1 MGRDAVAA
9 RLFGFTPDKS
19 ALVAD
24 EAQALRE
31 AVEHRID
38 GGTRASAAAHLNALG
53 FVGTLGSAFTGKTFA
68 RLCRNPAIAGLK
80 PGPGGRLIDAGHPG
94 AVTPAKFAQL
104 QAMDAAEDEK
114 RDTNRKANPQP
125 DYDYA
130 FSSNDLVVCG
140 LCGANQQGLR
150 TNSGNPG
157 YCCSAGPRA
166 DRPGDCG
173 KVRISARL
181 LEDHLG
187 EEIVARLLEPGT
199 QKALEKARG
208 ELEKQ
213 LAVAKKELETV
224 SQGLDNLG
232 GMVLRH
238 EITAASAA
246 KARQDGVQQQKALR
260 RRIRILER
268 AAATPVSGDI
278 HELVQWWNSA
288 PSEAKAG
295 LAMLML
301 HRVDVHPGGQG
312 ARTLK
317 PGRVV
322 LWWRDRPAPPPIRRA
337 G

>member
-1 MGRDAVAA
+1 M
-9 RLFGFTPDKS
+9 
-19 ALVAD
+19 AD

-31 AVEHRID
+31 AVELRIN
-38 GGTRASAAAHLNALG
+38 GGTRAGAAARLNALG
-53 FVGTLGSAFTGKTFA
+53 FVGTLGSTFTGKTVA
-68 RLCRNPAIAGLK
+68 RLFRTPAIAGLK
-80 PGPGGRLIDAGHPG
+80 PGPDGKLIDAGHPG
-94 AVTPAKFAQL
+94 AITLEQFAQL

-114 RDTNRKANPQP
+114 RDASRKANPQP

-130 FSSNDLVVCG
+130 FSSTDLVVCG

-150 TNSGNPG
+150 TNAGNPG

-173 KVRISARL
+173 RVRISAEI

-187 EEIVARLLEPGT
+187 EEIVARLMEPGT

-213 LAVAKKELETV
+213 LAAARADLETV
-224 SQGLDNLG
+224 GQGLDNLG

-246 KARQDGVQQQKALR
+246 KARQEGAQQQKALR

-268 AAATPVSGDI
+268 AAATPVSGSVQ
-278 HELVQWWNSA
+278 ELVTWWNSA
-288 PSEAKAG
+288 PSQAKAG

-312 ARTLK
+312 ARKLK

-322 LWWRDRPAPPPIRRA
+322 LWWRDRPAPPPIRRVA
-337 G
+337 